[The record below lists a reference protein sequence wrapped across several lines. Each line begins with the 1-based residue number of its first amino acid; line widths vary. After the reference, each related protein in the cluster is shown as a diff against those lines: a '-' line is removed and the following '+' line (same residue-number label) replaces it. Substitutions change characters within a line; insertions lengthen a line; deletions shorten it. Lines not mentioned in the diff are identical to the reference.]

1 MAQDRRGDIA
11 KIKRDLAKVSIAKSK
26 IGNMLGEN
34 IKVNLDI
41 AHLADAYIESA
52 EIPQEDFKLKM
63 EAINENIPISL
74 KSINEK
80 LSTFVDFLNDLL
92 EKYEEE
98 QRQWEEEQ
106 RRKEESTSRGKP
118 ALQ

>member
-11 KIKRDLAKVSIAKSK
+11 KIKRDLAKVSIAASK
-26 IGNMLGEN
+26 ISNMLGEN
-34 IKVNLDI
+34 VKVSVDLTN
-41 AHLADAYIESA
+41 LADAYIESA

-63 EAINENIPISL
+63 EAINENIDTSL
-74 KSINEK
+74 RSINAK
-80 LSTFVDFLNDLL
+80 LSAFVDFLSDLL